1 MKKPVLALMV
11 SAIAFGGMLSTAQA
25 DTTTVTG
32 GTVNFVGQVVDAAC
46 SVSADSVDQT
56 VTLGQVRASKLT
68 EAGMVANQKEDFTIK
83 LEDCDTQTS
92 QNAAVIFNGQQD
104 ANQPG
109 SLANTAGAGSATNVA
124 LQLYG
129 PDGQAL
135 NIGESS
141 STVTLND
148 GENVIPVLAWI
159 ISLPVRRLPVML
171 PRRRHLAW
179 FIPDSLSGFFLV
191 CWEARKG
198 RYARH
203 CA

>member
-25 DTTTVTG
+25 DTTIVTG

-68 EAGMVANQKEDFTIK
+68 EAGMVVNQKEDFTIK

-148 GENVIPVLAWI
+148 GENVIP
-159 ISLPVRRLPVML
+159 
-171 PRRRHLAW
+171 
-179 FIPDSLSGFFLV
+179 LSVDYIATGTATAGNVTATATFSMV
-191 CWEARKG
+191 
-198 RYARH
+198 YS
-203 CA
+203 

>member
-68 EAGMVANQKEDFTIK
+68 EAGMVANQKEDFT
-83 LEDCDTQTS
+83 TQTS

-148 GENVIPVLAWI
+148 GENVIP
-159 ISLPVRRLPVML
+159 
-171 PRRRHLAW
+171 
-179 FIPDSLSGFFLV
+179 LSVDYIATGTATAGNVTATATFSMV
-191 CWEARKG
+191 
-198 RYARH
+198 YS
-203 CA
+203 

>member
-68 EAGMVANQKEDFTIK
+68 EAGMVANIK

-148 GENVIPVLAWI
+148 GENVIP
-159 ISLPVRRLPVML
+159 
-171 PRRRHLAW
+171 
-179 FIPDSLSGFFLV
+179 LSVDYIATGTATAGNVTATATFSMV
-191 CWEARKG
+191 
-198 RYARH
+198 YS
-203 CA
+203 

>member
-92 QNAAVIFNGQQD
+92 QNAAVILM
-104 ANQPG
+104 ANRTQ
-109 SLANTAGAGSATNVA
+109 TAGVAGEYRWGRFGDECGIT
-124 LQLYG
+124 
-129 PDGQAL
+129 
-135 NIGESS
+135 
-141 STVTLND
+141 TLWTRWP
-148 GENVIPVLAWI
+148 GAEY
-159 ISLPVRRLPVML
+159 R
-171 PRRRHLAW
+171 
-179 FIPDSLSGFFLV
+179 
-191 CWEARKG
+191 
-198 RYARH
+198 
-203 CA
+203 